1 MILLSRVCCR
11 SAPSHAR
18 LLAPGGAVAF
28 AAAFAA
34 GSAAAFAAAFAAGS
48 AASGRTGASQPA
60 VLPNPAALAGDDV
73 SAARHMPNG
82 GGLRNEN
89 EFKASEM
96 KLKIILRL
104 PGRDGTTMQS
114 IVSLPQK
121 GVREMLN
128 IKYIGTKH

>member
-1 MILLSRVCCR
+1 MAFAAAFAAGS
-11 SAPSHAR
+11 
-18 LLAPGGAVAF
+18 AVAF

-34 GSAAAFAAAFAAGS
+34 GIAL

-60 VLPNPAALAGDDV
+60 VLPNPAALAGDGD
-73 SAARHMPNG
+73 SATRYMPNKH
-82 GGLRNEN
+82 GLRNEN
-89 EFKASEM
+89 EIKASEM

-121 GVREMLN
+121 GVREMSN

>member
-1 MILLSRVCCR
+1 MRID
-11 SAPSHAR
+11 
-18 LLAPGGAVAF
+18 LLAPGG
-28 AAAFAA
+28 
-34 GSAAAFAAAFAAGS
+34 AAAFAAAFAAGS

-96 KLKIILRL
+96 KLRIILRL
-104 PGRDGTTMQS
+104 PGRDGTTIQS